1 MMCLRLPGSEDCLG
15 TKRSQP
21 PRDSVRRQERC
32 LGVRW
37 GGGPSFFPC
46 PPFSVSSLLLP
57 GLLLP
62 LVHPSSSGPTLPLF
76 RIRGAHC
83 LAGTLRLKT
92 THIPVFPSRSQ
103 FCVNRQRG
111 LLPLACGGSALPS
124 PKWTWSLPNAADTGS
139 VPPGS
144 VRHRAGHQP
153 CASSVGTGTK
163 SPSPPP
169 PPPPARPGSQR
180 RCH

>member
-1 MMCLRLPGSEDCLG
+1 M
-15 TKRSQP
+15 
-21 PRDSVRRQERC
+21 
-32 LGVRW
+32 RW
-37 GGGPSFFPC
+37 GGVPL
-46 PPFSVSSLLLP
+46 SSLTPLLC
-57 GLLLP
+57 LLSAAPWSPPPPCSLLQP
-62 LVHPSSSGPTLPLF
+62 GPTLPLF
-76 RIRGAHC
+76 RIRSAHC

-92 THIPVFPSRSQ
+92 THIPVSPSRSQ
-103 FCVNRQRG
+103 FRVNRQRG

-124 PKWTWSLPNAADTGS
+124 PKWTWSLPDTADTGS

-144 VRHRAGHQP
+144 VQHCAGHQP

-163 SPSPPP
+163 PPP

>member
-1 MMCLRLPGSEDCLG
+1 MSGYQVLTTAQRLSKGAGEAS
-15 TKRSQP
+15 
-21 PRDSVRRQERC
+21 
-32 LGVRW
+32 
-37 GGGPSFFPC
+37 GGEVGQGPSFFPC
-46 PPFSVSSLLLP
+46 PPFSVPSFLLP

-76 RIRGAHC
+76 RIQDAHC

-92 THIPVFPSRSQ
+92 TRIPVFPSRSQ
-103 FCVNRQRG
+103 FCMNRQRG

-124 PKWTWSLPNAADTGS
+124 PKWTWSLPDAADTGS

-163 SPSPPP
+163 SPSPCPSSSP
-169 PPPPARPGSQR
+169 SPAWLPAPLSLRGEDPSLEG
-180 RCH
+180 